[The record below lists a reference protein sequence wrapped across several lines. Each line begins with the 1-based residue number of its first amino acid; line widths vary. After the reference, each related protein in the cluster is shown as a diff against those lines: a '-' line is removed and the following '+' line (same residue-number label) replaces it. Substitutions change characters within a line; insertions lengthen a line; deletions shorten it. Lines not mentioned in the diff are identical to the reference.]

1 MTPLPS
7 LEQVR
12 DFLADNPKAT
22 KRDIARAFGL
32 SGAAKID
39 LKAMLRELEAEGSY
53 SRRKPRTDAKL
64 PPVTVVEVLAP
75 DAQGD
80 LFARPLEWRGDGVA
94 PRILLLTRADTP
106 ALGQGDR
113 VLAKLDPVRGPD
125 YDYQARPIRKI
136 GTNAPER
143 ILGVFRK
150 GSDGGRIVPI
160 DKGADRDWRVRAS
173 DTGDAQDG
181 ELVEATLTS
190 RTRFGPP
197 QARVL
202 TRLGDPTAPKAV
214 SLIAIHQHGIRDM
227 FPDGAMVEADSAQ
240 PMELGARVDL
250 RGLPLLTIDPSDARD
265 HDDAITAEPAPDGGF
280 VLWVAIADVAAYV
293 RPGSELDIEARRRG
307 NSTYFP
313 DRVVPMLPDILSG
326 DLCSLHE
333 GVDRPC
339 IAVRMEIDADGV
351 KRSHSFVRGL
361 MRSVASLTYEQ
372 AQEAADGRLDAAT
385 APLDSVLK
393 TLFAAHAALDRA
405 RTRRA
410 PLDIDLPERKIVL
423 SDDGRVQSVAFKER
437 LTAHKLV
444 EEFMIL
450 ANVAAAETLREKG
463 RPLLYRVHE
472 EPTPEKLDGL
482 RDLAR
487 EAGLVLA
494 KGQVLQ
500 TRTLNKLLADAE
512 GTLFDE
518 MINMATLRSMTQ
530 AYYAPRNFGHFGL
543 ALREYAHFT
552 SPIRRYADLIVHRAL
567 ISAHG
572 WGADGLSPWDV
583 EQLDDTGKLIS
594 DMERKSMMAE
604 RETTDRYLAA
614 WLSDRVGAE
623 FGGRISGVTKFG
635 LFVKLD
641 DSGADGLVPIRSLGD
656 EFFRF
661 DARAQVLEGTRSG
674 RRLGLGNRV
683 RVKLAEVEPITGGI
697 ALELVE
703 IEGDALPVA
712 RKSASRRPT
721 GRKVARGRRG

>member
-1 MTPLPS
+1 MTPVPA
-7 LEQVR
+7 LEQVG

-39 LKAMLRELEAEGSY
+39 LKAMLRELEAEGAY
-53 SRRKPRTDAKL
+53 TRRKPRADAKL
-64 PPVTVVEVLAP
+64 PPVTVIEVLAP

-80 LFARPLEWRGDGVA
+80 LFARPLEWRGDGTS
-94 PRILLLTRADTP
+94 PRILLVTRADGP

-113 VLAKLDPVRGPD
+113 VLAKLDAVRGPD

-136 GTNAPER
+136 GTNAAER

-160 DKGADRDWRVRAS
+160 DKGADRDWRVRAG

-197 QARVL
+197 QARVI

-214 SLIAIHQHGIRDM
+214 SLIAIHQHGIRDT
-227 FPDGAMVEADSAQ
+227 FPDGAMAEADSAQ
-240 PMELGARVDL
+240 PMEMGARMDL
-250 RGLPLLTIDPSDARD
+250 RALPLLTIDPWDARD
-265 HDDAITAEPAPDGGF
+265 HDDAITAEAAPDGGF
-280 VLWVAIADVAAYV
+280 ILWVAIADVAAYV
-293 RPGSELDIEARRRG
+293 RPGSELDREARRRG

-339 IAVRMEIDADGV
+339 LAVRMVIDADGV
-351 KRSHSFVRGL
+351 KRSHSFCRGL

-372 AQEAADGRLDAAT
+372 AQAAADGQLDDAT
-385 APLDSVLK
+385 APLEDTLK
-393 TLFAAHAALDRA
+393 ALFAAHDALDRA
-405 RTRRA
+405 RARRA

-472 EPTPEKLDGL
+472 EPTPEKLDAL

-512 GTLFDE
+512 GTEFDE

-567 ISAHG
+567 IAAHG
-572 WGADGLSPWDV
+572 WGEDGLTPWDV
-583 EQLDDTGKLIS
+583 EHLDDTGKLIS
-594 DMERKSMMAE
+594 DAERKSMMAE

-641 DSGADGLVPIRSLGD
+641 ESGADGLVPIRSLGD

-661 DARAQVLEGTRSG
+661 DPRAQVLEGTRSG
-674 RRLGLGNRV
+674 RRLALGNRV

-697 ALELVE
+697 ALELIEV
-703 IEGDALPVA
+703 EGDALPVA
-712 RKSASRRPT
+712 RKAGGKRSVSRR
-721 GRKVARGRRG
+721 VGRRR